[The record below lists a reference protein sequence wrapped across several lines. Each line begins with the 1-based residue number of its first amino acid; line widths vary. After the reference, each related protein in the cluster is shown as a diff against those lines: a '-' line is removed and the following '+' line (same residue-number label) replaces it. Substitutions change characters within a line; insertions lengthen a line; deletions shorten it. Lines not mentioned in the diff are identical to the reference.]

1 MLDTIPTLILA
12 LILGRRPPPIPVE
25 LCDIR
30 RHYGAHVTIRKAWVK
45 STTYSN
51 PLLPDHAYAVLYEDV
66 GTSRCSVLI
75 LARGV
80 RSGRFIRITGN
91 VSNGTLINV
100 TIITLS
106 R

>member
-1 MLDTIPTLILA
+1 MLDTILA
-12 LILGRRPPPIPVE
+12 LILGKGPPPIPVG

-30 RHYGAHVTIRKAWVK
+30 RYNGARVTTRAWVK

-51 PLLPDHAYAVLYEDV
+51 PLLPNHAYVLLHEDA
-66 GTSRCSVLI
+66 GTSRCEVLI

-80 RSGRFIRITGN
+80 RSRTRIQITGN
-91 VSNGTLINV
+91 VSNGTLTNV
-100 TIITLS
+100 TLV

>member
-1 MLDTIPTLILA
+1 MLDTMLA
-12 LILGRRPPPIPVE
+12 LILGKRPPPIPVD

-30 RHYGAHVTIRKAWVK
+30 RYNGARVITRAWVK

-51 PLLPDHAYAVLYEDV
+51 PLLPNHAYAVLHEDA
-66 GTSRCSVLI
+66 GTSRCEVLI

-80 RSGRFIRITGN
+80 RSRTRIQITGN
-91 VSNGTLINV
+91 VNNGTLTNV
-100 TIITLS
+100 TLV

>member
-1 MLDTIPTLILA
+1 MLDTLLA

-30 RHYGAHVTIRKAWVK
+30 RHNGSLVTAKAWVK

-51 PLLPDHAYAVLYEDV
+51 PLLPNHAYVLLYEGA
-66 GTSRCSVLI
+66 GTSRCSILI

-80 RSGRFIRITGN
+80 RSGRFIEVTGN

-100 TIITLS
+100 TFKTLP
-106 R
+106 